1 MGIPQQIL
9 DKIFS
14 FEEALSQVKKWKN
27 LNDKL
32 VFTNGVF
39 DLLHP
44 GHVTYLTDAA
54 ALGDQLLIGLNA
66 DASVKRLGKGDDRPI
81 NNEETRAIMLAALSS
96 TSMIVLFDED
106 TPLSLI
112 NNLRPDVLVKGGD
125 YAIDAKNGEPKYIV
139 GSDELKSW
147 NGEVKC
153 ISFLP
158 NHSSTAIINKIKG
171 EHGKN

>member
-1 MGIPQQIL
+1 MGIPKQIL
-9 DKIFS
+9 NKIFS
-14 FEEALSQVKKWKN
+14 HKEAISQVKKWKN
-27 LNDKL
+27 LDDKL

-44 GHVTYLTDAA
+44 GHVTYLTNAA
-54 ALGDQLLIGLNA
+54 ALGDQLIIGLNA

-96 TSMIVLFDED
+96 TSMIVVFEED

-112 NNLRPDVLVKGGD
+112 ENLRPDVLVKGGD
-125 YAIDAKNGEPKYIV
+125 YSVEAKKGAPKYIV
-139 GSDELKSW
+139 GSDEMRSW
-147 NGEVKC
+147 NGETKC